1 MTEHGTGGAG
11 RGGGSGRRRVVVTGM
26 GVVSPLGNSAG
37 ELWRRALAGESGI
50 TELTAIDPS
59 EYPCR
64 VAGQVHDFD
73 PAAWMD
79 RKDARRMAR
88 FSQFAIA
95 AGTQAFD
102 QAGLDLG
109 AADRTRIGTV
119 IGNGGGGVPHSDEA
133 MRTIVGRGGR
143 RLDPLYVAK
152 MLPNMAAGNLTI
164 RFGLLG
170 YTNTATTACAAAT
183 QALGD
188 AAEVIRRGDAD
199 VMLAGGTEAGISE
212 LGLAGFCAMR
222 ALTTSFNDRPGE
234 SSRPFDRDRDGF
246 APSEGAGLLVLE
258 GLDHARA
265 RGAQPLAEV
274 LGHGVTADGQFLV
287 APPEDGG
294 GAARAMRLALDNAG
308 LDPAEIDHI
317 SAHATATEAGDVAET
332 KAIRSVFGDRAYRI
346 PVTAFKSQIG
356 HLLGAAGG
364 VESVAAVQTLRTGRI
379 APTIN
384 LDHPDPECDL
394 DYVPKQSRAADV
406 RTLMKN
412 SFGFGGQNAVLI
424 LRRWDY

>member
-1 MTEHGTGGAG
+1 MTQRNNGH
-11 RGGGSGRRRVVVTGM
+11 RRVVVTGL
-26 GVVSPLGNSAG
+26 GVISPLGNTVD
-37 ELWRRALAGESGI
+37 EMWERALRGESGI

-59 EYPCR
+59 DYPCK
-64 VAGQVHDFD
+64 VAGQVHEFD
-73 PAAWMD
+73 PTEWMD

-95 AGTQAFD
+95 AGKQALD
-102 QAGLDLG
+102 DAGLDLEG
-109 AADRTRIGTV
+109 VDRTRVGTV
-119 IGNGGGGVPHSDEA
+119 LGNGGGGVPHNDEA
-133 MRTIVGRGGR
+133 MRTILGRGGH

-164 RFGLLG
+164 QLGLLG
-170 YTNTATTACAAAT
+170 YTNTVSTACAAAT

-188 AAEVIRRGDAD
+188 AAEVIRRGATD

-222 ALTTSFNDRPGE
+222 ALTTSYNDRPAE

-246 APSEGAGLLVLE
+246 VPSEGSGMLVLE
-258 GLDHARA
+258 ELEHARG
-265 RGAQPLAEV
+265 RGAQPMVEL
-274 LGHGVTADGQFLV
+274 LGYGVSADARFLV
-287 APPEDGG
+287 APPEDGE
-294 GAARAMRLALDNAG
+294 GAARAMQLALDDAG
-308 LDPAEIDHI
+308 VSVEEIDCI
-317 SAHATATEAGDVAET
+317 SAHATATEAGDISET
-332 KAIRSVFGDRAYRI
+332 KAIRAVFGEHAYAV
-346 PVTAFKSQIG
+346 PVTAFKSQMG

-364 VESVAAVQTLRTGRI
+364 VEAVAAVQTLRTSQI

-384 LDHPDPECDL
+384 LDNPDPECDL
-394 DYVPKQSRAADV
+394 DYVPREARRADV

-424 LRRWDY
+424 FRRYPA